1 MIALHSV
8 TKPGSYSVGHA
19 FKVPELELYKG
30 GLNVSSSS
38 PQTSW
43 YQSRGSLRVASLSIN
58 SSTTCH
64 TPSLMWIVRNLF
76 NSSLSIAPRNYSNAR
91 RDWKDKKTK
100 RNINLLL
107 EDYSGKKPAFTF
119 FLSQNWQTIK
129 NTSANCKQ
137 KEFRVSVFRL
147 IIESSQV
154 KGNQLIKQG
163 DGQYEQ

>member
-1 MIALHSV
+1 MHEAI
-8 TKPGSYSVGHA
+8 G
-19 FKVPELELYKG
+19 
-30 GLNVSSSS
+30 
-38 PQTSW
+38 
-43 YQSRGSLRVASLSIN
+43 R
-58 SSTTCH
+58 
-64 TPSLMWIVRNLF
+64 
-76 NSSLSIAPRNYSNAR
+76 
-91 RDWKDKKTK
+91 TK
-100 RNINLLL
+100 RQKEILIFYLKTTA
-107 EDYSGKKPAFTF
+107 EKPAFTF

>member
-64 TPSLMWIVRNLF
+64 TPLMWIARNLF

-91 RDWKDKKTK
+91 GDWKDKNTK

-107 EDYSGKKPAFTF
+107 ENYSGKKPAFTF
-119 FLSQNWQTIK
+119 FFISKLTNHKKIPRQIVNKK
-129 NTSANCKQ
+129 N
-137 KEFRVSVFRL
+137 L
-147 IIESSQV
+147 ESPCQQINQV